1 MPTGPALLTD
11 RYELTMVAA
20 ALADG
25 TADRDCVFEV
35 FARRLPH
42 GRRYGVV
49 AGTGRLLE
57 QLPHFRFGDD
67 ELAALREQGLTDAR
81 LLDWLADF
89 RFSGDVDGYT
99 EGELFFPGSPVLT
112 VRAPFAEGVL
122 LETLVLSVLN
132 HDSAIASAAA
142 RMVAAACERPCIE
155 MGSRRT
161 HEQAA
166 VAAARAASLVGFVA
180 SSNLE
185 AGRRYGVPTT
195 GTSAHAFT
203 LLHDDEAAAFRAQV
217 DTLGVGTTLLVDTY
231 DVVQG
236 IRTAVEVAGPGLGAI
251 RLDSGDLPTLA
262 TAARAQLDDLG
273 AEKTRIIVTSD
284 LDEFAISGLM
294 AAPVDGYGVGTSLVT
309 GSGAPTAGMVYKLVE
324 RDGVPVAKRSEGKN
338 STGGRKTAV
347 RRHDADGTAVAEV
360 VTSGAVE
367 PREGDR
373 QLVVPLVRGGE
384 AVAPASPAQALA
396 AAAAHHRR
404 VRAALPAEAWALSRG
419 EPVLETVNS

>member
-1 MPTGPALLTD
+1 MSTGPALLTD

-42 GRRYGVV
+42 GRRYGVL

-57 QLPHFRFGDD
+57 ALAGFRFTDAD
-67 ELAALREQGLTDAR
+67 LAALREQGLTDAR
-81 LLDWLADF
+81 LLDRLAGF
-89 RFSGDVDGYT
+89 RFSGDVDGYA
-99 EGELFFPGSPVLT
+99 EGEPFFPGSPVLT

-142 RMVAAACERPCIE
+142 RMVSAACERPCIE

-161 HEQAA
+161 HEDAA
-166 VAAARAASLVGFVA
+166 VAAARAAHLAGFA
-180 SSNLE
+180 ATSNLE

-217 DTLGVGTTLLVDTY
+217 AALGVGTTLLVDTY
-231 DVVQG
+231 DVDQG
-236 IRTAVEVAGPGLGAI
+236 IRTAVEVAGPQLGAI

-262 TAARAQLDDLG
+262 RHARELLDSLG
-273 AEKTRIIVTSD
+273 ATRTRIVVTSD
-284 LDEFAISGLM
+284 LDEYAIAGLM

-338 STGGRKTAV
+338 SVGGRKSAV
-347 RRHDADGTAVAEV
+347 RRHDAAGTATAEV
-360 VTSGAVE
+360 VTSAPVL
-367 PREGDR
+367 PRDGDR
-373 QLVVPLVRGGE
+373 ALVVELVRGGE
-384 AVAPASPAQALA
+384 VCTPATPREAVAA
-396 AAAAHHRR
+396 ARAHHEQT
-404 VRAALPAEAWALSRG
+404 VAALPAEAFALSRG
-419 EPVLETVNS
+419 ESAIETVTA